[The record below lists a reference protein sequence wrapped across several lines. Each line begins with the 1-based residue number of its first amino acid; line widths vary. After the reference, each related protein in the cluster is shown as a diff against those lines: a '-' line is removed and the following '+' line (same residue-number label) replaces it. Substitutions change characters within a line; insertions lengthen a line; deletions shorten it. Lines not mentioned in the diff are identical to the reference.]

1 MEKVEEMRLTIPQNI
16 REALMNYAV
25 VERKRMKNPII
36 KEMIT
41 WKSLA
46 NSILKNEVQKRGYF
60 VEERKCLT
68 K

>member
-25 VERKRMKNPII
+25 VERKRMKNPVI

-46 NSILKNEVQKRGYF
+46 NNILKNEVQKRGYF
-60 VEERKCLT
+60 VEERK
-68 K
+68 